1 MLTLVPGYGFAN
13 APTQIFLITNPE
25 TVMSFLNWK
34 IGFEIELMA
43 PRGLSRQ
50 DLAESIASA
59 NDAGVRRVFHPQSE
73 LSQVPGTPLFH
84 NLTLGFEV
92 IDRQGILIARCVDD
106 LTLINDLDKT
116 HEPQPGWY
124 RIVSDDTRFLQLVTC
139 QADPACELPEVLK
152 PIASLFATVPE
163 VGPGGMVRV
172 ADSTGN
178 PIAIA
183 APLPGERER
192 PCELITPPIDANH
205 FERLETL
212 LSTAHSLGFTI
223 PAEGA
228 THLHFDAEPLCSAR
242 VFANLVNFLWTH
254 GENLKRL
261 VGSNPNCRRLG
272 MWDRE
277 LLVVVNESDFCDLS
291 WSDAKAGLTKL
302 QLTKYC
308 DFNLKNLIH
317 SIPNKHTFEAR
328 IFPSWIHPQPIIEA
342 AVLME
347 AILRYAITASKIPP
361 TAPLEWKLESVQ
373 EFLEALPIA
382 EDFRKVWLSRAA
394 EPGFAFPKL

>member
-1 MLTLVPGYGFAN
+1 
-13 APTQIFLITNPE
+13 
-25 TVMSFLNWK
+25 MSFLNWK

-50 DLAESIASA
+50 DLAESIAETH
-59 NDAGVRRVFHPQSE
+59 DASVRRIFHPQSE

-92 IDRQGILIARCVDD
+92 IDRQGSTITRCVDD
-106 LTLINDLDKT
+106 LTLVDDLDKT
-116 HEPQPGWY
+116 KEPKPGWY

-139 QADPACELPEVLK
+139 QADPAYELTEVLK

-163 VGPGGMVRV
+163 AGAGGMVRV

-205 FERLETL
+205 FERLEIL
-212 LSTAHSLGFTI
+212 LSTARSLGFTI

-228 THLHFDAEPLCSAR
+228 THLHFDAEPLCSVR
-242 VFANLVNFLWTH
+242 VFANLVNLLWTH
-254 GENLKRL
+254 GASLKRL
-261 VGSNPNCRRLG
+261 VGTNPNCRRLG
-272 MWDRE
+272 NWDRE
-277 LLVVVNESDFCDLS
+277 LLVVVNESDFGELP
-291 WSDAKAGLTKL
+291 WSDAKARLTKL

-328 IFPSWIHPQPIIEA
+328 IFPSWMHPQPIIEA
-342 AVLME
+342 AALME
-347 AILRYAITASKIPP
+347 AILRHAAGASKISP

-373 EFLEALPIA
+373 EFLKALPIA
-382 EDFRKVWLSRAA
+382 EDFRKVWLSRA
-394 EPGFAFPKL
+394 LRMNHC